1 MKKKVTILLVLVLAL
16 SVLVGTL
23 VGCNSII
30 TLNEERD
37 ANQVVATVSYAGQTS
52 EIYKYELAMS
62 FNSYAYIYHAYYDMT
77 YQEAA
82 DYILQSLAQRELLV
96 LFAKDELVSLRNERE
111 GRNDSPANVSVADLL
126 SGSELDRAIDNV
138 NDDIVSAINTALETL
153 ISANNPS
160 SSTGGSSA
168 EYEEYNGADAITIR
182 FDSRGGSTVD
192 RERIQNGTAIFEPA
206 EPTYDGYTFY
216 GWSTKPISVDDDID
230 TSLIWDFDD
239 EVTLDIEN
247 GEKSMTLYAVWKPY
261 LEPRPV
267 REAAEED
274 PDADYAPDYDMPEAE
289 FSPRAFDADGNLTA
303 AFRELI
309 MNGEVEFDC
318 LASYSSE
325 KKAEYLNEY
334 LDDAAKNV
342 ADDFASLRTDYD
354 YYLENEMNTLLITR
368 LEREIGSS
376 ASVSDEE
383 VQARFDQMVAANR
396 EAYGG
401 NRTSYESA
409 LTDALSSAYY
419 HEYTSADERYGF
431 VLNILLQLPDE
442 DLAVLTQMV
451 EDGIY
456 SDKSAVINKRDEL
469 LRALEIN
476 VSNPDYDPDY
486 VCDNHTCEAGSDC
499 DPMTCPNH
507 ACKDKVNEDADW
519 NRIVEFVYDKAT
531 GTAEIRYNV
540 TACPSMAY
548 LPGTVPAFTQG
559 EQRTGIVEQIY
570 NSLAQ
575 VTQAVKD
582 GMPAVLGV
590 YWTREVATAWLY
602 LVGDDAGGTSSDS
615 NNGGLGY
622 LVTPEGT
629 DSGYIDAFTEQARA
643 LISGGGTGAYER
655 IEGGGATENNFYV
668 FGDNFI
674 ESGSTSGAYAGIF
687 IIVVSDVP
695 YDTGLKGVTM
705 DADGNAKQVTLDFGD
720 DGILPLDYVI
730 EYGPTLEDCVTIR
743 EQIKDTILTS
753 RQSALYEEKVNAF
766 GVEHYENNIS
776 YNRGAYESLWKNLD

>member
-111 GRNDSPANVSVADLL
+111 GRNDSPVNVSVADLL

-160 SSTGGSSA
+160 SSAGGSSA

-216 GWSTKPISVDDDID
+216 GWSTEPISVDEDID

-274 PDADYAPDYDMPEAE
+274 PDADYDPDYDMPEAE

-325 KKAEYLNEY
+325 KKTEYLNEY

-409 LTDALSSAYY
+409 LTGALSSAYY

-442 DLAVLTQMV
+442 DLAELTQWV

-456 SDKSAVINKRDEL
+456 SDKSAVIKKRDEL

-548 LPGTVPAFTQG
+548 LPGTIPAFTQG
-559 EQRTGIVEQIY
+559 EQTGIVEQIY

-629 DSGYIDAFTEQARA
+629 DSGYIDAFTKQARA

-687 IIVVSDVP
+687 IIVVSVVP
-695 YDTGLKGVTM
+695 YDTSLYGVVT
-705 DADGNAKQVTLDFGD
+705 DDDGNATQTDKPLDFVN
-720 DGILPLDYVI
+720 GILPLDYVI

-753 RQSALYEEKVNAF
+753 RQSALYEEAVNAF
-766 GVEHYENNIS
+766 GVEHYESNIS

>member
-216 GWSTKPISVDDDID
+216 GWSTEPISVDEDID

-274 PDADYAPDYDMPEAE
+274 PDADYDPDYDMPEAE
-289 FSPRAFDADGNLTA
+289 FSPHAFGEDGKLTA

-325 KKAEYLNEY
+325 KKTEYLNEY

-409 LTDALSSAYY
+409 LTGALSSAYY

-442 DLAVLTQMV
+442 DLAELTRMV

-559 EQRTGIVEQIY
+559 EQTGIVEQIY

-602 LVGDDAGGTSSDS
+602 LVGDDTGGTSSDS

-655 IEGGGATENNFYV
+655 TAGGGATENNFYV

-674 ESGSTSGAYAGIF
+674 KSGSTSGAYAGIF

-695 YDTGLKGVTM
+695 YDTGLKGVTT
-705 DADGNAKQVTLDFGD
+705 DADGNASQIDLAFGD

-743 EQIKDTILTS
+743 EKIKDTILTS
-753 RQSALYEEKVNAF
+753 RQSALYEEAVNAF

>member
-138 NDDIVSAINTALETL
+138 NDDIVSAINTALKTL

-216 GWSTKPISVDDDID
+216 GWSTEPISVDEDID

-274 PDADYAPDYDMPEAE
+274 PDADYDPDYDMPEAE
-289 FSPRAFDADGNLTA
+289 FSPRALGEDGKLTA

-318 LASYSSE
+318 LASYSSD
-325 KKAEYLNEY
+325 KKTEYLNEY

-409 LTDALSSAYY
+409 LTGALSSAYY

-442 DLAVLTQMV
+442 DLAELTQMV

-456 SDKSAVINKRDEL
+456 SDKSAIIEERDKL
-469 LRALEIN
+469 LGALEIS

-519 NRIVEFVYDKAT
+519 NRIVEFVYDKDT

-559 EQRTGIVEQIY
+559 EQTGIVEQIY

-695 YDTGLKGVTM
+695 YDTGLQGVTTG
-705 DADGNAKQVTLDFGD
+705 ADGNASQIDLAFGD
-720 DGILPLDYVI
+720 NGILPLDYVI

-753 RQSALYEEKVNAF
+753 RQSALYEEAVNAF
-766 GVEHYENNIS
+766 GVEHYESNIS

>member
-138 NDDIVSAINTALETL
+138 NDDIVSAINTALKTL

-216 GWSTKPISVDDDID
+216 GWSTEPISVDEDID

-239 EVTLDIEN
+239 KVTLDIEN

-274 PDADYAPDYDMPEAE
+274 PDADYDPDYDMPEAE
-289 FSPRAFDADGNLTA
+289 FSPRALGEDGKLTA

-325 KKAEYLNEY
+325 KKTEYLNEY
-334 LDDAAKNV
+334 LDDAAKKV
-342 ADDFASLRTDYD
+342 ADDFASLRTGYD

-409 LTDALSSAYY
+409 LTGALSSAYY

-442 DLAVLTQMV
+442 DLAELTRMV

-519 NRIVEFVYDKAT
+519 NRIVEFVYDKDT

-559 EQRTGIVEQIY
+559 EQTGIVEQIY

-643 LISGGGTGAYER
+643 LISGGGTGAYTTGGL
-655 IEGGGATENNFYV
+655 EGSYV

-687 IIVVSDVP
+687 IIVVSNVP
-695 YDTGLKGVTM
+695 YDTSLYGVAT
-705 DADGNAKQVTLDFGD
+705 DDDGNATQTDRPLDFVN
-720 DGILPLDYVI
+720 GILPLDYVI

-753 RQSALYEEKVNAF
+753 RQTALYEEKVNAF

>member
-111 GRNDSPANVSVADLL
+111 GRNDSPAGVSVADLL

-138 NDDIVSAINTALETL
+138 NDDIVSAINTALGTL

-216 GWSTKPISVDDDID
+216 GWSTEPISVDEDID

-239 EVTLDIEN
+239 KVTLDIEN

-274 PDADYAPDYDMPEAE
+274 PDADYDPDYDMPEAE
-289 FSPRAFDADGNLTA
+289 FSPHAFGEDGKLTA

-325 KKAEYLNEY
+325 KKTEYLNEY

-409 LTDALSSAYY
+409 LTGALSSAYY

-442 DLAVLTQMV
+442 DLAELTRMV

-559 EQRTGIVEQIY
+559 EQTGIVEQIY

-602 LVGDDAGGTSSDS
+602 LVGDDTGGTSSDS

-655 IEGGGATENNFYV
+655 TAGGGATENNFYV

-674 ESGSTSGAYAGIF
+674 KSGSTSGAYAGIF

-695 YDTGLKGVTM
+695 YDTGLKGVTT
-705 DADGNAKQVTLDFGD
+705 DADGNASQIDLAFGD

-743 EQIKDTILTS
+743 EKIKDTILTS
-753 RQSALYEEKVNAF
+753 RQSALYEEAVNAF
-766 GVEHYENNIS
+766 GVEHYESNIS
-776 YNRGAYESLWKNLD
+776 YNKGAYESLWKNLD

>member
-111 GRNDSPANVSVADLL
+111 GRNDYPAGVSVADLL

-216 GWSTKPISVDDDID
+216 GWSTKPISVDEDIN

-274 PDADYAPDYDMPEAE
+274 PDADYDPDYDMPEAE

-442 DLAVLTQMV
+442 DLAKLTQMV

-456 SDKSAVINKRDEL
+456 SDKSAIIEERDKL
-469 LRALEIN
+469 LGALEIN

-519 NRIVEFVYDKAT
+519 NKIVEFVYDKDT

-548 LPGTVPAFTQG
+548 LPGTVPAFTREGQ
-559 EQRTGIVEQIY
+559 TGIVEQIY

-602 LVGDDAGGTSSDS
+602 LVGDDTGGTSSDS

-643 LISGGGTGAYER
+643 LISRGGTGAYER
-655 IEGGGATENNFYV
+655 IAGDGATENNFYV

-695 YDTGLKGVTM
+695 YDTSLYGVVT
-705 DADGNAKQVTLDFGD
+705 DDDGNTTQTDEPLDFVN
-720 DGILPLDYVI
+720 GILPLDYVI

-753 RQSALYEEKVNAF
+753 RQSALYEEAVNAF
-766 GVEHYENNIS
+766 GVEHYESNIS
-776 YNRGAYESLWKNLD
+776 YNRGAYESLWKDLD